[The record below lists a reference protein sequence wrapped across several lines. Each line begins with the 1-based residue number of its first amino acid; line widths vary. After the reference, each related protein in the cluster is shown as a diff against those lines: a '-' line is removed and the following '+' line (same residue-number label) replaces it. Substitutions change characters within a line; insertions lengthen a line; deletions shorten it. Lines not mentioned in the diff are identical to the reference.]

1 MPLSHSSC
9 LQPALQERRSVHEEQ
24 RVLLCAGIH
33 RAAVREKSVFDL
45 FLSVVFTPS
54 YSENVEVESRRE
66 FLGIFLGRRV

>member
-45 FLSVVFTPS
+45 LLSVVFTLS
-54 YSENVEVESRRE
+54 YSKNAEVESHRE
-66 FLGIFLGRRV
+66 FLGVSLGRCV